1 MAARLAQQNA
11 AVKCVIRLSVL
22 LVLCGCAV
30 RRDTTRPWVGTWRLI
45 AVESLDSASG
55 VWRRP
60 FGDQPSGYVVYGADG
75 MHTMNFTRMPA
86 PPVFV
91 SGTDRGATESEL
103 RQAFEGYFSW
113 FGRYAVNREG
123 GTITHNI
130 EGSLW
135 PTWRNTMQVR
145 PFVIRGDTLLLG
157 DPVKSRRVLVRVR

>member
-1 MAARLAQQNA
+1 MAFRVAQQNV
-11 AVKCVIRLSVL
+11 AVKWVGRMVLVL
-22 LVLCGCAV
+22 LCCGCSA
-30 RRDTTRPWVGTWRLI
+30 RRESPRPWVGTWRLI

-60 FGDQPSGYVVYGADG
+60 FGDQPFGYAVYGADG

-86 PPVFV
+86 PAAFV
-91 SGTDRGATESEL
+91 SGTDRGGTEAEL
-103 RQAFEGYFSW
+103 RQTFEGYFSW
-113 FGRYAVNREG
+113 FGRYSVDTEHA
-123 GTITHNI
+123 TITHNI

-135 PTWRNTMQVR
+135 PTWRNSRQVR